1 MPYLGEHQQTPQA
14 PPFNICHSLKKK
26 KKIIAIAKN
35 SSVPKLELWKIG
47 FGMIITENESE
58 NLQDVELWLFLQEY
72 H

>member
-1 MPYLGEHQQTPQA
+1 MPYLGEHQQTPQT

-26 KKIIAIAKN
+26 KLIAIAKN

-58 NLQDVELWLFLQEY
+58 NLQDVELWLLFQEY